1 MISLL
6 TDYQGSV
13 YVLIQCLAE
22 KLQKTHRTIFVR
34 CCDKMAL
41 SEKKKSLTY
50 IGFLLGL
57 TGISGRRKEAKEV
70 KREISSLLADVCPL
84 ERSFGSK

>member
-1 MISLL
+1 
-6 TDYQGSV
+6 
-13 YVLIQCLAE
+13 
-22 KLQKTHRTIFVR
+22 
-34 CCDKMAL
+34 MAL